1 MLESNEIAGPHQG
14 QPVLHA
20 GAPLDRAQAAMIM
33 VHGRGASA
41 SDILT
46 LVPELQQPEFAYLAP
61 QASGNTWY
69 PFSFLAPIPQNEP
82 GITSGL
88 QAILDVLLQIENSG
102 FAPERVMLLGF
113 SQGGCLALEFAARHA
128 RRYGGVAGLSAGLI
142 GPQGTPRNYS
152 GSLENTPIFLGCS
165 DPDFHIPEERFLE
178 TVDVLKQLGA
188 MVTAR
193 LYPNLGHTINFDEF
207 QFVQRMMHELLHP

>member
-1 MLESNEIAGPHQG
+1 
-14 QPVLHA
+14 
-20 GAPLDRAQAAMIM
+20 M

-113 SQGGCLALEFAARHA
+113 SQGGCLSLEFAARHA

-193 LYPNLGHTINFDEF
+193 LYPNLGHTINFDEI